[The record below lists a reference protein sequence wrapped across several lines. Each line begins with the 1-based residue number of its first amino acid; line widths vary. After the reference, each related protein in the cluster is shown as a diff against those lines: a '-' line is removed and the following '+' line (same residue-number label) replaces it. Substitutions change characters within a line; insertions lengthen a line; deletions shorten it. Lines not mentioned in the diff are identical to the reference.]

1 MTSPLTLVA
10 VLAAGSGSRF
20 TGPTHKLLSPLGAST
35 VSGQSIQNAL
45 DALLGPVVVVVG
57 AVDIPL
63 PQEVT
68 QLPNPQWQ
76 HGLASSVQVAIA
88 HARALRA
95 DNLVIGLADQ
105 PLVAPTA
112 WQAVAHSPSP
122 IAVATYDGVRGNPV
136 KLAASVW
143 DEMPHE
149 GDEGAR
155 AVMRKHPE
163 WVTEVPCDG
172 SAADVDTAQDLDEI
186 RRSTEGMDH

>member
-1 MTSPLTLVA
+1 MTRPLTVLA

-20 TGPTHKLLSPLGAST
+20 TGPTHKLHSPLGGST
-35 VSGQSIQNAL
+35 VSGLAVRSAL
-45 DALLGPVVVVVG
+45 EADLGPVVVVVG
-57 AVDIPL
+57 ATELAL
-63 PQEVT
+63 PSRVT
-68 QLPNPQWQ
+68 QLLNPRWQ
-76 HGLASSVQVAIA
+76 QGLATSVQVAIT
-88 HARALRA
+88 HARALGA
-95 DNLVIGLADQ
+95 DTLVIGLGDQ
-105 PLVAPTA
+105 PLVVPSA

-122 IAVATYDGVRGNPV
+122 IAVATYAGVRANPV

-155 AVMRKHPE
+155 AVMRRHPE

-186 RRSTEGMDH
+186 RRSTKGRND

>member
-1 MTSPLTLVA
+1 MTSPLTVLA

-20 TGPTHKLLSPLGAST
+20 DGPTHKLLSPLRDST
-35 VSGQSIQNAL
+35 VSGLAVQSAL
-45 DALLGPVVVVVG
+45 DAELGPVVVVVG
-57 AVDIPL
+57 ATELAL
-63 PQEVT
+63 PRWVT
-68 QLPNPQWQ
+68 RLHNPRWQ
-76 HGLASSVQVAIA
+76 QGLATSVQVAIT
-88 HARALRA
+88 HARTLGA
-95 DNLVIGLADQ
+95 DNLVIGLGDQ
-105 PLVAPTA
+105 PLVLPTT

-122 IAVATYDGVRGNPV
+122 IAVATYDGVRANPV

-186 RRSTEGMDH
+186 RQSTEGRDD

>member
-20 TGPTHKLLSPLGAST
+20 AGLTHKLLSPLGEST
-35 VSGQSIQNAL
+35 VSGRAVQSAL
-45 DALLGPVVVVVG
+45 DSGLGPVVVVVG
-57 AVDIPL
+57 AVDLPL
-63 PQEVT
+63 PAQVT
-68 QLPNPQWQ
+68 PLPNPQWQ
-76 HGLASSVQVAIA
+76 RGLASSVQVAIA
-88 HARALRA
+88 HARAIGA

-105 PLVAPTA
+105 PLVSPAA
-112 WQAVAHSPSP
+112 WRAVAHSPSP
-122 IAVATYDGVRGNPV
+122 IAVATYLGSRGNPV

-143 DEMPHE
+143 DEMPHV

-186 RRSTEGMDH
+186 RRSTEGGND